1 MLPLFLLSYRYQ
13 VIICCRSWVCLLC
26 DRVSL
31 LSEILKTLQLLHPSI
46 HQLQLLYFLRRQ
58 TSRFR
63 DSLKIH
69 FHLEHPQAYR
79 SPAWII
85 DYQKYTFRLSSLV
98 KSLKNH
104 AFQGRRLP
112 RIKICSWS
120 FGKIFREIW
129 LFIRL
134 KYQKSMIA
142 SWFLVFDIRK
152 RAGKLPFLPTTAIRQ
167 MIFGFNPVRHDKT

>member
-1 MLPLFLLSYRYQ
+1 M
-13 VIICCRSWVCLLC
+13 VIIFFLSFITDPSLGHYIFTYHVNTVVLIISHFFILLPGKCAAHYVKFCRSPLA
-26 DRVSL
+26 S
-31 LSEILKTLQLLHPSI
+31 SE
-46 HQLQLLYFLRRQ
+46 
-58 TSRFR
+58 
-63 DSLKIH
+63 
-69 FHLEHPQAYR
+69 
-79 SPAWII
+79 WIFC
-85 DYQKYTFRLSSLV
+85 YQKCIFRLSSLV

-142 SWFLVFDIRK
+142 SCFLVFDSRK
-152 RAGKLPFLPTTAIRQ
+152 RAGKLPFLPITAIRQ
-167 MIFGFNPVRHDKT
+167 MIFGFHPVRHDKT